1 MKIVQ
6 SNSHHCFVC
15 GVDNP
20 AGLKITFESSG
31 EGEVWTNTRFSKNHQ
46 GYPGIVHGGVIA
58 AVLDEAAGR
67 ATMKNKRPEINLV
80 TGKLTVRY
88 LKPVRVDEKVMIEG
102 KVISDKGRVY
112 LCKSTLSSEQD
123 GVLAEAEVVLVEPGQ
138 ELLSTLEVG
147 DDQWIDQEDQEAE
160 NDH

>member
-20 AGLKITFESSG
+20 AGLKVTFTGNG
-31 EGEVWTNTRFSKNHQ
+31 EGEVWTKTCFSGNHQ

-58 AVLDEAAGR
+58 AILDEAAGR
-67 ATMKNKRPEINLV
+67 ATMKHKRPEVNLV
-80 TGKLTVRY
+80 TGKMTIRY
-88 LKPVRVDEKVMIEG
+88 LKPVRVNEEVLVEG
-102 KVISDKGRVY
+102 KVITTKGRVY
-112 LCKSTLSSEQD
+112 QCQSKIRSEKD
-123 GVLAEAEVVLVEPGQ
+123 GILAEAEVVLVEPGQ
-138 ELLSTLEVG
+138 ELLSNLEIAG
-147 DDQWIDQEDQEAE
+147 DQWIDQEDQEAD